1 MKNYL
6 YFRTEAA
13 VADDDGSGN
22 SVLFPADGF
31 LGAEMASDTSLV
43 LSFQNSK
50 RPSGHGNSLVLDNDA
65 NLPLV
70 DTVALNITAN
80 KGKEVLEAIVG
91 AMNAGLNSGF
101 IVVAD
106 DAADAA
112 GGTQYISNDIDS
124 CGTITINAAYV
135 NS

>member
-1 MKNYL
+1 MKNFL

-13 VADDDGSGN
+13 VADDDGSAN
-22 SVLFPADGF
+22 SVMFPAES
-31 LGAEMASDTSLV
+31 LVGAEMASDTSLV
-43 LSFQNSK
+43 LSFNPSK
-50 RPSGHGNSLVLDNDA
+50 RPSAADSSAAADSAA
-65 NLPLV
+65 NLSLV

-91 AMNAGLNSGF
+91 AMNSGLNSGF
-101 IVVAD
+101 VVVGD

-112 GGTQYISNDIDS
+112 GGTQYITPYISS
-124 CGTITINAAYV
+124 VGTITINAALT